1 MANPQIARAV
11 RIALLTAG
19 AAGAGLFSVAGY
31 AQAPAS
37 AAPIDEVVVTGTRIR
52 TPGLVSNSPIT
63 TVDQVE
69 ISLRQPIAVE
79 DFLRQ
84 LPASSPSI
92 GPGTNN
98 GANGAAQVNLRGLG
112 ANRNLVLIDGRR
124 YVPFNLLGVVDTN
137 SIPIGMLERVDIVTG
152 GASAVYGADAVS
164 GVVNFILKRDFEG
177 VDVSATYGTSDEGDT
192 DQRRIDLVI
201 GANTPDGR
209 GNVTLGVGYTNR
221 DQLTQGERPIGEVS
235 LSSITGGAGGSSA
248 GVPTFTTL
256 PALTQFNPATGAF
269 DLGGGAFELFNFNPL
284 NLFVAPL
291 ERTQITALGHY
302 EINRHAELYSQLFYT
317 DSFVAQNLA
326 PSGTF
331 FSNWNISV
339 AHPFLPDSAR
349 QEMCDRSSTAI
360 ADCSAA
366 STETITGVQL
376 RRRLVELGPRLGN
389 FDNSTFQY
397 TVGMRGDVTDSL
409 DYDVFWTRG
418 EADQTRTLGNWGSA
432 TKVQQALLA
441 NANGCLDPRN
451 GCTPLN
457 LFGPAGSITDDQI
470 AFFNLDALQKQ
481 LVVQENGGVAFSGD
495 FGDFTVP
502 TSGSPIG
509 YAFGVE
515 HRRVKGQTQSDSASQ
530 TQNEILGTGAPTPD
544 RSGRFKLDEAF
555 GEILVPLVEGMTGIH
570 SLSFEGGLRYTD
582 FSVADGGSDS
592 YTTWK
597 AGLSYEPIDSLR
609 VRAMYQKATRAPNVN
624 ELFQPVVTGL
634 DNLAIDPCAGAAI
647 NAADA
652 NTPGTLAN
660 LCRQTGVPLA
670 VMGGLD
676 QPAAGQINVLVGGN
690 PALGPEEADTFT
702 AGVVWSP
709 TFVDRLTIT
718 LDYYDIDITD
728 AITEPSS
735 GDIID
740 GCYSTALNPNR
751 EFNAFCQAVGRSP
764 TGGDLNANDADGVAL
779 PLSNLGKLRTSGWDL
794 GAVFGMDLP
803 SNYGGL
809 TFGANVNYVTKFD
822 FQATPT
828 SINRDCISFYSVN
841 CGAGIPE
848 WKANVRTTWSVSDFD
863 VSLLYRFIDGMEV
876 EPLAADSVGGFLPAF
891 SSIGSYSY
899 WDLTGAWQVLDNVR
913 LTLIVN
919 NLFDR
924 DPPNVG
930 NDIGST
936 ATNSGNTFPQT
947 YDAIGRY
954 FTLGV
959 NVRF

>member
-1 MANPQIARAV
+1 
-11 RIALLTAG
+11 
-19 AAGAGLFSVAGY
+19 
-31 AQAPAS
+31 
-37 AAPIDEVVVTGTRIR
+37 
-52 TPGLVSNSPIT
+52 
-63 TVDQVE
+63 
-69 ISLRQPIAVE
+69 
-79 DFLRQ
+79 
-84 LPASSPSI
+84 
-92 GPGTNN
+92 
-98 GANGAAQVNLRGLG
+98 
-112 ANRNLVLIDGRR
+112 
-124 YVPFNLLGVVDTN
+124 
-137 SIPIGMLERVDIVTG
+137 MLERVDVVTG

-177 VDVSATYGTSDEGDT
+177 VDISSTYGTSEEGDA
-192 DQRRIDLVI
+192 DQQRIDLVI

-221 DQLTQGERPIGEVS
+221 DELRQGERDIGEVS
-235 LSSITGGAGGSSA
+235 LSSVTGAPGGSSA
-248 GVPTFTTL
+248 SVPTVTTR
-256 PALTQFNPATGAF
+256 PFAQFNPATGAF
-269 DLGGGAFELFNFNPL
+269 DIEDVALFNFNPL

-302 EINRHAELYSQLFYT
+302 EINRHAEVYSQLFFT

-331 FSNWNISV
+331 FSNWDISV
-339 AHPFLPDSAR
+339 AHPFLPDAAR
-349 QEMCDRSSTAI
+349 ADLCARSLTPI
-360 ADCSAA
+360 TDCSAT
-366 STETITGVQL
+366 SDETITGVQL
-376 RRRLVELGPRLGN
+376 RRRFVEFGPRLGN

-397 TVGMRGDVTDSL
+397 TVGLRGDVTDSM

-418 EADQTRTLGNWGSA
+418 EADQTRTLGNWGSS

-441 NANGCLDPRN
+441 DATGCLDPTN

-470 AFFNLDALQKQ
+470 AFINLSALQKQ

-495 FGDFTVP
+495 FGDFTLP
-502 TSGSPIG
+502 TSGLGIG

-515 HRRVKGQTQSDSASQ
+515 HRRVKGATQSDAASQ

-555 GEILVPLVEGMTGIH
+555 GEILVPIAEGLPGIH

-582 FSVADGGSDS
+582 FSVTDGGSDS

-597 AGLSYEPIDSLR
+597 AGISYEPIESLR
-609 VRAMYQKATRAPNVN
+609 VRTMLQRATRAPNVN

-634 DNLAIDPCAGAAI
+634 DNLAIDPCAEDAI
-647 NAADA
+647 DPADA

-660 LCRQTGVPLA
+660 LCLQTGVPLA

-690 PALGPEEADTFT
+690 PELGPEEADTIT
-702 AGVVWSP
+702 AGLVWSP
-709 TFVDRLTIT
+709 TFIDRLTLT

-740 GCYSTALNPNR
+740 GCYSTELNPNR
-751 EFNAFCQAVGRSP
+751 EFNVFCQAIGRSP
-764 TGGDLNANDADGVAL
+764 TGGDLNADDADGVSL
-779 PLSNLGKLRTSGWDL
+779 PTSNLGKLRTTGWDMS
-794 GAVFGMDLP
+794 ATYGMDLP
-803 SNYGGL
+803 SNFGGL
-809 TFGANVNYVTKFD
+809 TFGANINYVTKWD

-828 SINRDCISFYSVN
+828 SINRDCIGYYSVN

-848 WKANVRTTWSVSDFD
+848 LKGNVRTTWSVSDFD
-863 VSLLYRFIDGMEV
+863 VSLLYRYIDGMEV
-876 EPLAADSVGGFLPAF
+876 EPLAAESVGGFLPAF

-924 DPPNVG
+924 DPPVVG
-930 NDIGST
+930 NDIGTT

-947 YDAIGRY
+947 YDVIGRY
-954 FTLGV
+954 YTLGL
-959 NVRF
+959 NVKF

>member
-19 AAGAGLFSVAGY
+19 AAGAGLFGVAGY
-31 AQAPAS
+31 AQTPAS

-52 TPGLVSNSPIT
+52 TPGLISNSPIT

-69 ISLRQPIAVE
+69 ISLRQPVAVE
-79 DFLRQ
+79 DFIKQ
-84 LPASSPSI
+84 LPAAAPSI

-98 GANGAAQVNLRGLG
+98 GANGAAQINLRGLG
-112 ANRNLVLIDGRR
+112 SNRTLILIDGRR
-124 YVPFNLLGVVDTN
+124 FVPFNLLGIVDSN
-137 SIPIGMLERVDIVTG
+137 SIPVGMLDRVDLVTG

-177 VDVSATYGTSDEGDT
+177 VDISSTYGTSEEGDT
-192 DQRRIDLVI
+192 DQKRIDLVI

-209 GNVTLGVGYTNR
+209 GNVTLGVGYTKR
-221 DQLTQGERPIGEVS
+221 DQLTQGERPFGEVS
-235 LSSITGGAGGSSA
+235 LSSVTGNAGGSSA
-248 GVPTFTTL
+248 SVPTVTTR
-256 PALTQFNPATGAF
+256 PFAQFNPATGAF
-269 DLGGGAFELFNFNPL
+269 DIADVALFNFNPL

-302 EINRHAELYSQLFYT
+302 EINRHAELYSQLFFT

-326 PSGTF
+326 PSGSF
-331 FSNWNISV
+331 FNNWDISV
-339 AHPFLPDSAR
+339 AHPFLPEQAR
-349 QEMCDRSSTAI
+349 QDLCARSLTPI
-360 ADCSAA
+360 TDCSAT
-366 STETITGVQL
+366 STETITDVQL
-376 RRRLVELGPRLGN
+376 RRRFVELGPRLGN

-397 TVGMRGDVTDSL
+397 TVGLRGDVTDRME
-409 DYDVFWTRG
+409 YDAFWTRG
-418 EADQTRTLGNWGSA
+418 EADQTRTLGNWGSNSR
-432 TKVQQALLA
+432 VQQALLA
-441 NANGCLDPRN
+441 DASGCLDTSN

-470 AFFNLDALQKQ
+470 AFFNLSALQKQ
-481 LVVQENGGVAFSGD
+481 LVVQENGGVSFSGD

-502 TSGSPIG
+502 SSGSPIG
-509 YAFGVE
+509 YAFGIE
-515 HRRVKGQTQSDSASQ
+515 HRRVKAGTLSDDASQ
-530 TQNEILGTGAPTPD
+530 VQGEILGTGAPTPD
-544 RSGRFKLDEAF
+544 RSGSFKLDEAF
-555 GEILVPLVEGMTGIH
+555 AEILVPIVEGMSGIH
-570 SLSFEGGLRYTD
+570 SLTFEGGLRYTD
-582 FSVADGGSDS
+582 FSVVGGGSDS
-592 YTTWK
+592 YETWK
-597 AGLSYEPIDSLR
+597 AGLSWEPVDSLR
-609 VRAMYQKATRAPNVN
+609 VRGMLQRATRAPNVN

-634 DNLAIDPCAGAAI
+634 DNLAIDPCAGDAI

-660 LCRQTGVPLA
+660 LCLQTGVPLS

-690 PALGPEEADTFT
+690 PNLGPEEADTT
-702 AGVVWSP
+702 TVGVVWSP
-709 TFVDRLTIT
+709 TFLDRLTLT
-718 LDYYDIDITD
+718 LDYYDIDIVD

-751 EFNAFCQAVGRSP
+751 TFNVFCQAIGRSP
-764 TGGDLNANDADGVAL
+764 TGGDLNAGDADGVSL
-779 PLSNLGKLRTSGWDL
+779 PTSNLGKLRTTGWDL
-794 GAVFGMDLP
+794 GAFYGMDLP

-809 TFGANVNYVTKFD
+809 SFFANVNYVTKWD

-848 WKANVRTTWSVSDFD
+848 WKANARATWSVSDFD
-863 VSLLYRFIDGMEV
+863 VSLLYRYIDGMEV
-876 EPLAADSVGGFLPAF
+876 EPLAAESVGGFLPAF
-891 SSIGSYSY
+891 SKIGSYSY

-919 NLFDR
+919 NLFDKQ
-924 DPPNVG
+924 PPIVG

-936 ATNSGNTFPQT
+936 ASNSGNTFPQT
-947 YDAIGRY
+947 YDVIGRY

-959 NVRF
+959 NVKF

>member
-37 AAPIDEVVVTGTRIR
+37 AAPLEEIVVTGTRIR

-63 TVDQVE
+63 SVDQAE

-79 DFLRQ
+79 DFIKQ
-84 LPASSPSI
+84 LPAATPSI

-98 GANGAAQVNLRGLG
+98 GADGGAAIDLRGLG
-112 ANRNLVLIDGRR
+112 SNRNLVLIDGRR
-124 YVPFNLLGVVDTN
+124 FVPFNLTGVVDTN
-137 SIPIGMLERVDIVTG
+137 SIPIGMLERVDLVTG

-177 VDVSATYGTSDEGDT
+177 VDISASYGTSGEGDA
-192 DQRRIDLVI
+192 DQDRIDLVI

-209 GNVTLGVGYTNR
+209 GNVTLGVGYTTR
-221 DQLTQGERPIGEVS
+221 DALTQGERSIGEVS
-235 LSSITGGAGGSSA
+235 LSSTTGAAGGSSA
-248 GVPTFTTL
+248 SVPTVTTR
-256 PALTQFNPATGAF
+256 PFAQFNPATGAF
-269 DLGGGAFELFNFNPL
+269 DAPSVELFNFNPL
-284 NLFVAPL
+284 NLFQAPL

-302 EINRHAELYSQLFYT
+302 EINRHAEVYSQLFFT

-331 FSNWNISV
+331 FNNYDISV
-339 AHPFLPDSAR
+339 AHPFLPNAAR
-349 QEMCDRSSTAI
+349 ADLCARSLTPI
-360 ADCSAA
+360 ADCSAT
-366 STETITGVQL
+366 STETITDVQL
-376 RRRLVELGPRLGN
+376 RRRFVELGPRLGN

-397 TVGMRGDVTDSL
+397 TVGLRGDVTDNM

-418 EADQTRTLGNWGSA
+418 EADQTRTLGNWGSS

-441 NANGCLDPRN
+441 DATGCLDPRN

-470 AFFNLDALQKQ
+470 AFFNLSALQKQ

-555 GEILVPLVEGMTGIH
+555 AEVLVPLVEGMPGIH
-570 SLSFEGGLRYTD
+570 SLTFEGGLRYTD
-582 FSVADGGSDS
+582 FSVVDGGSDS

-609 VRAMYQKATRAPNVN
+609 VRAMVQKATRAPNVN

-634 DNLAIDPCAGAAI
+634 DNLAVDPCAGAAI

-676 QPAAGQINVLVGGN
+676 QPAAGQINTLEGGN
-690 PALGPEEADTFT
+690 SALGPEEADTFT

-728 AITEPSS
+728 AISQPSS

-764 TGGDLNANDADGVAL
+764 TGGDLNANDADGVEL
-779 PLSNLGKLRTSGWDL
+779 PLSNLGRLTTSGWDL

-803 SNYGGL
+803 NNYGGL
-809 TFGANVNYVTKFD
+809 TFGANVNYVTKWD

-828 SINRDCISFYSVN
+828 AINRDCISFYSVN

-848 WKANVRTTWSVSDFD
+848 LKGNVRTTWSVSDFD
-863 VSLLYRFIDGMEV
+863 VSLLYSYIDGMEV
-876 EPLAADSVGGFLPAF
+876 EPLAAESVGGFLPAF

-899 WDLTGAWQVLDNVR
+899 WGLTGAWQVLDNVR
-913 LTLIVN
+913 LTLVVN
-919 NLFDR
+919 NLFDK
-924 DPPNVG
+924 DPPLVG
-930 NDIGST
+930 FDIGST
-936 ATNSGNTFPQT
+936 GTNSGNTFPT
-947 YDAIGRY
+947 VYDTIGRY
-954 FTLGV
+954 YTLGL
-959 NVRF
+959 NVKF